1 MLYGE
6 IWSSET
12 WSLTFIVLTA
22 SVSVAAILI
31 GVILLLVVLLVR
43 TRRLVTRQR
52 VSQRVNPV
60 VVTPSLVTSAENWLP
75 PPDESSDYL
84 VPLECRTLQ
93 EHSPQQL
100 GETEYAEITGDF
112 PAAKVKSG
120 EPASSAYEHLI
131 LPTKITRNNPLN

>member
-12 WSLTFIVLTA
+12 WSPTFMVLAA
-22 SVSVAAILI
+22 SVFVAAILI
-31 GVILLLVVLLVR
+31 GVIFLLAVLLVR
-43 TRRLVTRQR
+43 SRRLVTRQR

-60 VVTPSLVTSAENWLP
+60 MMTPSLVTSAENWLP

-84 VPLECRTLQ
+84 VPLECR
-93 EHSPQQL
+93 SFQQHL
-100 GETEYAEITGDF
+100 KLPLEETEYAEITGDF
-112 PAAKVKSG
+112 PAAKAKSG